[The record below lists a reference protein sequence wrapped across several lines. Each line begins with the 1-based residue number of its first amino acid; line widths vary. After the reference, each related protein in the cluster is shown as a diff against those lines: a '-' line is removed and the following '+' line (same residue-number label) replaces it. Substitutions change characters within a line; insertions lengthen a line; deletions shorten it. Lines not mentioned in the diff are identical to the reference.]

1 MSKSGND
8 LSKLIDGVMQGS
20 DAVMRHGVQFVLGG
34 GPLNFALK
42 ARVLEIL
49 RSDPVPSIEFELAGK
64 KVDKSTFGAV
74 CDAIL
79 RGKVNVSALQKND
92 LGLADMDSGLIQQLS
107 ALYRPDWDTIFV
119 KLPAK
124 KKSAGQS
131 SADAMIIA
139 GVQSNDLK
147 GSIVHES
154 IHAAHDIAG
163 DPLII
168 LDTEALA
175 YVGEACYVR
184 RKHPQSL
191 QRPWEFTGSGP
202 DGTAMDAVLYAAWT
216 LAKRI
221 VDNKDTKI
229 PDGDADLKAL
239 REALKGTS
247 AYGSTWPDDAGFNGV

>member
-8 LSKLIDGVMQGS
+8 LSKLIDGVMQSG
-20 DAVMRHGVQFVLGG
+20 DAVMRHTLQFTLGG

-49 RSDPVPSIEFELAGK
+49 NNDPVPRIDFELAGK
-64 KVDKSTFGAV
+64 KVDKKTFGSV

-79 RGKVNVSALQKND
+79 RGRVNVSALQKND
-92 LGLADMDSGLIQQLS
+92 PSLADLDANLIQQLS
-107 ALYRPDWDTIFV
+107 ALYRPNWDTIFV

-124 KKSAGQS
+124 KKSGGQS
-131 SADAMIIA
+131 AGDAAVIA
-139 GVQSNDLK
+139 GIQSNDLK

-163 DPLII
+163 DPLTI
-168 LDTEALA
+168 LETEAVA

-184 RKHPQSL
+184 RKYPQS
-191 QRPWEFTGSGP
+191 QGRPYEFQATGA

-229 PDGDADLKAL
+229 PADDPDLKSL
-239 REALKGTS
+239 HDALKGTL
-247 AYGSTWPDDAGFNGV
+247 AYGSTWPNDAGFNGV

>member
-1 MSKSGND
+1 MSKSGKVMSD
-8 LSKLIDGVMQGS
+8 IVDGLMQGS

-42 ARVLEIL
+42 MRVLEIL
-49 RSDPVPSIEFELAGK
+49 RGDPVPRIEFELAGN

-74 CDAIL
+74 CDAVL
-79 RGKVNVSALQKND
+79 AGKVNVSALHKSD
-92 LGLADMDSGLIQQLS
+92 PSLADMDSGLIQQLS

-124 KKSAGQS
+124 KKSSGQS
-131 SADAMIIA
+131 TADAMVIA

-163 DPLII
+163 DALTI
-168 LDTEALA
+168 LDTETLA

-184 RKHPQSL
+184 RKYPQSL
-191 QRPWEFTGSGP
+191 QRPYEFTGSGP

-221 VDNKDTKI
+221 VDNKDRKI
-229 PDGDADLKAL
+229 PDGDADLKSL
-239 REALKGTS
+239 RDALKATA
-247 AYGSTWPDDAGFNGV
+247 AYGSTWPNDAGFNGV